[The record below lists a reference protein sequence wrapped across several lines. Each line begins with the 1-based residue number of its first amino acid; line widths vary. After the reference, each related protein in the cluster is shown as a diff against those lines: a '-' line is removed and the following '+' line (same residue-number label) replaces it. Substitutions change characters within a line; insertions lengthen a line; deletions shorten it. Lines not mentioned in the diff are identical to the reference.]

1 MKIDLSR
8 SIEQSYRN
16 ALARADKLRSAGQ
29 MTEAAA
35 VYREAARLAR
45 EYAKYAVGSAERARR
60 FARAKELETLSKELP
75 KQPAPAK
82 SREDQP
88 HGGGGDDNDELRSQI
103 EALVIRADLDWDD
116 IGGLEQT
123 KRELQVAFGMAVAK
137 KPTGVKIDVVNNVLL
152 FGPPG
157 TGKSLLAA
165 VVSSRLKA
173 VFFNVS
179 ASKLLSKWF
188 GESPRLVSMLYA
200 TARERAPSVA
210 FIDEL
215 EALFP
220 TRESATSGAE
230 RRVLSTL
237 LAELSGVATSGRA
250 PVVFTIGA
258 TNAPW
263 LMDSAALNRFG
274 RRVHV
279 PLPDAAAR
287 QAILNIHL
295 SKSGHSLD
303 FALDRFVQATDGLSG
318 RQPRPGKH
326 APVHGSHQRALGDRL
341 GSPSAGE
348 IRCQGLRGAPQSG
361 RQAPALRVAPGPA
374 SIGCRRRP
382 RPPGRVARRL
392 QWR

>member
-82 SREDQP
+82 SQEDQP
-88 HGGGGDDNDELRSQI
+88 YGDGGGDGDDNDELRSQI
-103 EALVIRADLDWDD
+103 EALVVRADLDWDA

-137 KPTGVKIDVVNNVLL
+137 KPSGVKIDVVNNVLL

-200 TARERAPSVA
+200 TARERAPSVV

-237 LAELSGVATSGRA
+237 LAELSGVATSGRT

-274 RRVHV
+274 RRVYV
-279 PLPDAAAR
+279 PLPDVAAR

-303 FALDRFVQATDGLSG
+303 FPLARLVEATDGLSG
-318 RQPRPGKH
+318 RQLAHLSAAAVERMVAEANPDLGNIVAEGNVPLEDYELATRPIQWSD
-326 APVHGSHQRALGDRL
+326 V
-341 GSPSAGE
+341 E
-348 IRCQGLRGAPQSG
+348 
-361 RQAPALRVAPGPA
+361 PALSRA
-374 SIGCRRRP
+374 RP
-382 RPPGRVARRL
+382 DVSPEVLNRYET
-392 QWR
+392 W